1 MTLAIIGATGLVGS
15 EIIKILENEKIE
27 RFKNIFFVAS
37 LKNVGKKIKY
47 RKKTYK
53 IISIKKAIQNK
64 PDYALFSAGSKTS
77 MKYAAVFSKKGTTVI
92 DNSSAFRMKKNIKL
106 IVPEINKEILKK
118 DDRIIANP
126 NCSTIQ
132 LVLAIYPIHKKYK
145 TKRIIVSTYQS
156 VSGTGKRGVDQ
167 LQLEEKNKKPKI
179 KAYQKNIHRN
189 VIPKCDIFSEN
200 GYTKEEEKIINE
212 TNKILNSKI
221 KITATAV
228 RVPTLG
234 GHGESVNIELEKR
247 ASIEQIIGVLK
258 KQKGLF
264 VDEGEKYKTP
274 KEVKNT
280 NGVYVSRIRQDYSIK
295 NGFNMWIVADP
306 LRKGAA
312 TNAIQILNQM
322 ITLRQQ

>member
-1 MTLAIIGATGLVGS
+1 M
-15 EIIKILENEKIE
+15 
-27 RFKNIFFVAS
+27 
-37 LKNVGKKIKY
+37 
-47 RKKTYK
+47 
-53 IISIKKAIQNK
+53 
-64 PDYALFSAGSKTS
+64 
-77 MKYAAVFSKKGTTVI
+77 
-92 DNSSAFRMKKNIKL
+92 
-106 IVPEINKEILKK
+106 
-118 DDRIIANP
+118 
-126 NCSTIQ
+126 
-132 LVLAIYPIHKKYK
+132 
-145 TKRIIVSTYQS
+145 
-156 VSGTGKRGVDQ
+156 
-167 LQLEEKNKKPKI
+167 
-179 KAYQKNIHRN
+179 
-189 VIPKCDIFSEN
+189 
-200 GYTKEEEKIINE
+200 
-212 TNKILNSKI
+212 
-221 KITATAV
+221 

>member
-15 EIIKILENEKIE
+15 EIIKILETEKLE

-37 LKNVGKKIKY
+37 SKNVGKKIKY
-47 RKKTYK
+47 RNKTHK
-53 IISIKKAIQNK
+53 IISIKQAIEKQ

-77 MKYAAVFSKKGTTVI
+77 TKYATVFSKKGTTVI
-92 DNSSAFRMKKNIKL
+92 DNSSAFRMEKNTKL
-106 IVPEINKEILKK
+106 IVPEVNKDILKK
-118 DDRIIANP
+118 DDKIIANP

-132 LVLAIYPIHKKYK
+132 LVLAMHPIHKKYK
-145 TKRIIVSTYQS
+145 TKRIVVSTYQS
-156 VSGTGKRGVDQ
+156 VSGSGKKGVNQ
-167 LQLEEKNKKPKI
+167 LQLEEQNKNPQT
-179 KAYQKNIHRN
+179 KAYKKTIHRN
-189 VIPKCDIFSEN
+189 VIPKCDSFLPN

-221 KITATAV
+221 NITATAV

-234 GHGESVNIELEKR
+234 GHGESVNIETEKK

-258 KQKGLF
+258 KQNGLF

-274 KEVKNT
+274 NEVRNS
-280 NGVYVSRIRQDYSIK
+280 NGVYVSRVRKDPSVK

-322 ITLRQQ
+322 IILKQQ